1 MGLCLIQAGLVGRGR
16 GGDSTWVDQ
25 AGHRVVFL
33 RRVWV
38 SHVYPRC
45 YARVRLSWGGDWNEH
60 GHGRWA
66 RGSGMGSDAG
76 RKVEKELKP
85 E

>member
-1 MGLCLIQAGLVGRGR
+1 MYIQGV
-16 GGDSTWVDQ
+16 
-25 AGHRVVFL
+25 
-33 RRVWV
+33 
-38 SHVYPRC
+38 

>member
-1 MGLCLIQAGLVGRGR
+1 MYIQDV
-16 GGDSTWVDQ
+16 
-25 AGHRVVFL
+25 
-33 RRVWV
+33 
-38 SHVYPRC
+38 

-66 RGSGMGSDAG
+66 RGSGMGSDAS

-85 E
+85 EMMAEDRPYVVMVEDASWRLSVGCMSPCRMWE